1 MRCRQF
7 SHGKDRILSR
17 GNGCMSCL
25 IPPTHADHHSH
36 TLADSRRQPSHPEP
50 TMPFDGYPTKPDND
64 AAPNDELA
72 PRRPSLPLPHVYND
86 LPLPS
91 HSTSSRRPQSA
102 GQDAE
107 PKPPR
112 APTTRKLS
120 YMYSLLNV
128 GDTPDARHQS
138 QQSQIAVYLLR
149 LSFYYFI
156 GITFPISPCPC
167 HQSFINVTSNP
178 SNLFSCIP
186 TQSIASSKPTPSTIG
201 KRYKEQLMGGLSVLV
216 SGGFRRCRSETNLGA
231 EGYAASVSKQLP
243 R

>member
-1 MRCRQF
+1 MRCREF
-7 SHGKDRILSR
+7 SHGKDRILLR

-128 GDTPDARHQS
+128 GDTDTS
-138 QQSQIAVYLLR
+138 
-149 LSFYYFI
+149 LSSPESPYI
-156 GITFPISPCPC
+156 SSASASITSSASPSLSVPVP
-167 HQSFINVTSNP
+167 VTSP
-178 SNLFSCIP
+178 LSTSPQTPAIFS
-186 TQSIASSKPTPSTIG
+186 
-201 KRYKEQLMGGLSVLV
+201 
-216 SGGFRRCRSETNLGA
+216 
-231 EGYAASVSKQLP
+231 AASPPNLSPLANRHRP
-243 R
+243 RLASDTKNN